1 MTDKFKLF
9 ALILTAAIFMMAGA
23 AILGGMLGYG
33 MGKSS
38 CDTIVE
44 IRHDTTIIIDTLH
57 IPSPPD
63 TVLKKVPVPYYV
75 AVHDTTVDSV
85 WVTLPIEHHLST
97 VKDTA
102 DIWYSGFDAKI
113 DSIRFYLQ
121 HQVIHETQVIKTDSY
136 KNTVAIAG
144 GSEGISLMYHRR
156 SGNFVLGGSLG
167 MTYDKK
173 PTSSLMVGIAF

>member
-9 ALILTAAIFMMAGA
+9 ALILFAAIFMMIGA
-23 AILGGMLGYG
+23 AVLGGMLGYEK
-33 MGKSS
+33 GKSV
-38 CDTIVE
+38 CEKIIE
-44 IRHDTTIIIDTLH
+44 IHYDTTIIYDTLH

-85 WVTLPIEHHLST
+85 WVTLPIEHHLAT

-102 DIWYSGFDAKI
+102 DIWYSGFDTRI
-113 DSIRFYLQ
+113 DSMKFYLQ
-121 HQVIHETQVIKTDSY
+121 SQVIHETKYIEKDGF
-136 KNTVAIAG
+136 KNTIAIDG
-144 GSEGISLMYHRR
+144 GSDGVSLMYQRR
-156 SGNFVLGGSLG
+156 AGHMVFGGSMG

-173 PTSSLMVGIAF
+173 PTSRLMFGVTF